1 MQDLLN
7 ILQQIKDQAE
17 PTLTQSIYERHPIM
31 LITDIVF
38 GIVVVMYIV
47 VAIANI
53 LSQSD
58 DFPTETV
65 ILMTLAMIIQVYVHS
80 IYQHEMTEE
89 SEQRVNDVLKAT
101 PATEYAELVKQI
113 KLADLNQI
121 EDVTLRAIAKHVKDV
136 ETPGL
141 FK

>member
-1 MQDLLN
+1 MQDLIN

-17 PTLTQSIYERHPIM
+17 PTLTQSVYERHPIM

-38 GIVVVMYIV
+38 GIIVVMYII

-53 LSQSD
+53 LSKSE
-58 DFPTETV
+58 DFPIGIA
-65 ILMTLAMIIQVYVHS
+65 ILMTMAVSIQVYVHR
-80 IYQHEMTEE
+80 IYQYEMTEE
-89 SEQRVNDVLKAT
+89 SEKRVNDVLKAT
-101 PATEYAELVKQI
+101 PAVEYAELVKQV
-113 KLADLNQI
+113 KLADLDKI
-121 EDVTLRAIAKHVKDV
+121 EDVTLRAIAKHVKDI

>member
-121 EDVTLRAIAKHVKDV
+121 EDVTLRAIAKHVKDI

>member
-7 ILQQIKDQAE
+7 ILQQIKDKAE
-17 PTLTQSIYERHPIM
+17 PTLTQSVYERHPVM

-65 ILMTLAMIIQVYVHS
+65 IPMTLAMIIQVYVHRT
-80 IYQHEMTEE
+80 YQYEMTKD

-113 KLADLNQI
+113 KLADLDQI
-121 EDVTLRAIAKHVKDV
+121 EDTTLRTIAKHVKDI

>member
-7 ILQQIKDQAE
+7 ILQQIKDKAE
-17 PTLTQSIYERHPIM
+17 PTLTQSIYERHPVM

-38 GIVVVMYIV
+38 GIVVVVYIV

-65 ILMTLAMIIQVYVHS
+65 ILMTLVMIIQVYVHR

-101 PATEYAELVKQI
+101 PAVEYAELVKQV
-113 KLADLNQI
+113 KLADLDQI
-121 EDVTLRAIAKHVKDV
+121 EDTTLRAIAKHVKDI

>member
-7 ILQQIKDQAE
+7 ILQHIKDQAE
-17 PTLTQSIYERHPIM
+17 PTLTQSVYERHPFM

-58 DFPTETV
+58 DFPTGTV
-65 ILMTLAMIIQVYVHS
+65 ILMTIAMIIQVYVHR

-101 PATEYAELVKQI
+101 PVDEYNELVKQI

-121 EDVTLRAIAKHVKDV
+121 EDTTLRTIAKYVKDI
-136 ETPGL
+136 ESTGL

>member
-17 PTLTQSIYERHPIM
+17 PTLTQSVYERHPIM
-31 LITDIVF
+31 LVMDIVF

-65 ILMTLAMIIQVYVHS
+65 ILMALAMIIQVYVHR

-113 KLADLNQI
+113 KLADLDQI
-121 EDVTLRAIAKHVKDV
+121 EDTTLRTIAKHVKDI

>member
-17 PTLTQSIYERHPIM
+17 PTLTQSVYERHPLM
-31 LITDIVF
+31 LIVDILF
-38 GIVVVMYIV
+38 GIVVVLYII

-89 SEQRVNDVLKAT
+89 SEHRVNDVLKAT

-121 EDVTLRAIAKHVKDV
+121 EDTTLRTIAKHVKDI

>member
-17 PTLTQSIYERHPIM
+17 PTLTQSVYERHPLM
-31 LITDIVF
+31 LIADILF
-38 GIVVVMYIV
+38 GIVVVLYII

-121 EDVTLRAIAKHVKDV
+121 EDTTLRTIAKHVKDI

>member
-17 PTLTQSIYERHPIM
+17 PTLTQSVYERHPVM

-65 ILMTLAMIIQVYVHS
+65 ILMTLAMIIQVYVHR

-113 KLADLNQI
+113 KLADLDQI
-121 EDVTLRAIAKHVKDV
+121 EDTTLRTIAKHVKDI

>member
-1 MQDLLN
+1 MQDLIN

-101 PATEYAELVKQI
+101 PAVEYAELVKQV
-113 KLADLNQI
+113 KLADLDQI
-121 EDVTLRAIAKHVKDV
+121 EDTTLRAIAKHVKDI

>member
-1 MQDLLN
+1 MWNLFNVSASEFPLSSGLN
-7 ILQQIKDQAE
+7 LVRA
-17 PTLTQSIYERHPIM
+17 
-31 LITDIVF
+31 
-38 GIVVVMYIV
+38 
-47 VAIANI
+47 
-53 LSQSD
+53 
-58 DFPTETV
+58 
-65 ILMTLAMIIQVYVHS
+65 
-80 IYQHEMTEE
+80 YQHEMTEE

-121 EDVTLRAIAKHVKDV
+121 EDTTLRTIAKHVKDI